1 MSAELAELQ
10 RRLANVVRI
19 GKIAEVDR
27 TKGRVKVAF
36 NGVTSPWL
44 PWQTARAGA
53 VKNWSPPAVGE
64 QVAVVSP
71 FGEFGSGF
79 VLSGAIN
86 YDSQAAPDSRE
97 NVERIDLPSG
107 GAYEIHHEGTT
118 FKVSGGKITFDGPV
132 EFTGNL
138 SVTGKITATQDI
150 ETTADVIAGT
160 IHLKTHKHGGVQAG
174 GSQTSTPVP

>member
-53 VKNWSPPAVGE
+53 VKNWSPPAAGE

-79 VLSGAIN
+79 VLAGAIN
-86 YDSQAAPDSRE
+86 YDSQAPPDSRE

-107 GAYEIHHEGTT
+107 GSYEIHVGGAVLTIA
-118 FKVSGGKITFDGPV
+118 GGKLT
-132 EFTGNL
+132 FTGDVE
-138 SVTGKITATQDI
+138 VTGKIKATGNI
-150 ETTADVIAGT
+150 ETPAEVKADT
-160 IHLKTHKHGGVQAG
+160 IGLKTHRHTGVMSGPANTAG
-174 GSQTSTPVP
+174 PIP